1 LASARRGALSGSQL
15 QRFVLQ
21 ENIKHFRARLAETSE
36 ETVRERVGTMLA
48 AAERELSL
56 YDAGER
62 GALAPWQHAAPEDL
76 AAGRAAAVAAFH
88 AEFDHTD
95 LNASLLDP
103 APGLVF
109 VEVGGVDDVA
119 AGRPRSGLVGRA
131 LFSLFPEN
139 PDDPSAEG
147 VRLLYQALRDAAESG
162 QEQSIAVF
170 RYDVQSASGSYG
182 ERWWRASVR
191 PIFDAEKRLIFLQLM
206 SEDATHEVLKDQ
218 LSA

>member
-1 LASARRGALSGSQL
+1 V

-21 ENIKHFRARLAETSE
+21 ENIKNFRARLAEASE
-36 ETVRERVGTMLA
+36 DDVGQRLSAMLA

-56 YDAGER
+56 HDASAMGV
-62 GALAPWQHAAPEDL
+62 LAPWQHASPEEL
-76 AAGRAAAVAAFH
+76 AAGRTAAIAAFH

-119 AGRPRSGLVGRA
+119 AGRPRSGLIGRA
-131 LFSLFPEN
+131 LFTLFPEN

-147 VRLLYQALRDAAESG
+147 VRLLYQALRGAAETG
-162 QEQSIAVF
+162 KEQSIPVF
-170 RYDVQSASGSYG
+170 RYDVQAAGGSYG
-182 ERWWRASVR
+182 ERWWRAQTR
-191 PIFDAEKRLIFLQLM
+191 PIFDDEGRLIFVSLL
-206 SEDATHEVLKDQ
+206 SEDVTEEVLAQ
-218 LSA
+218 RRSA